1 MPQLD
6 RLVANFLGNSKDI
19 GVPNIAPKTRL
30 PVSLIKN
37 ALKNNAQ
44 LLHGVEILFKR
55 RFKRC
60 FASSLW
66 LKS

>member
-6 RLVANFLGNSKDI
+6 RLVANFLGNAKDI

-37 ALKNNAQ
+37 A
-44 LLHGVEILFKR
+44 
-55 RFKRC
+55 
-60 FASSLW
+60 
-66 LKS
+66 